1 MNDVCHFTASGYW
14 ICLYQDLGWLGHY
27 RFIAHLL
34 KVLLK
39 KRSHNM
45 EKAIKIFDTS
55 HEESSLEEAI
65 NQWLSENS
73 HIQVISTNFVW
84 DDSNLS
90 YSILYSKQSL
100 EIPG

>member
-1 MNDVCHFTASGYW
+1 
-14 ICLYQDLGWLGHY
+14 
-27 RFIAHLL
+27 
-34 KVLLK
+34 
-39 KRSHNM
+39 M